1 MAVVLET
8 LRAIQA
14 GGPLERDVIVLID
27 DGEEL
32 GLLGA
37 QLFVDEHAWER
48 DVGVVLNFD
57 ARGVSGPS
65 FMFETSDR
73 NGWLIRQFALA
84 SPRPL
89 AASVS
94 MDVIKI
100 MPNSSNMNVF
110 KRAGFAGLN
119 FAFIGGS
126 ENYHRDSDSPANL
139 DRRSVQHHGDNALA
153 LTRHLGRL
161 DLDVPWG
168 DDVVY
173 ASVLS
178 RMVLSYPRS
187 WCMPIALATV
197 VLCVVVTGLG
207 LISRRVR
214 VLDLGMSLLIWPVA
228 AVASIFC
235 VQAFWIVLRDIPG
248 NLGIDLKAF
257 ELAILTVCSTI
268 AATVTVSVVRR
279 VGRRRSLEALALGA
293 LAWWLVLAG
302 GSAHW
307 VPGASYLFAWP
318 ALFALIGLGGMML
331 ARPGSAWGS
340 VWILVGAMPALVVLP
355 PVIRDM
361 FDALGL
367 RMAGLLMVPVVLF
380 LGVIMPVLAPLVV
393 GSGRGTEGG

>member
-1 MAVVLET
+1 MRTMIRFRTPRAPATMRLAWPSYSRRCGQSRPELRSSAT
-8 LRAIQA
+8 LIA
-14 GGPLERDVIVLID
+14 LID

-37 QLFVDEHAWER
+37 TLFVDEHAWAK

-65 FMFETSDR
+65 FMFETSER
-73 NGWLIRQFALA
+73 NGWLIRQFAPA

-89 AASVS
+89 ATSVS
-94 MDVIKI
+94 MDVLRI
-100 MPNSSNMNVF
+100 MPNSSDMTVF
-110 KRAGFAGLN
+110 KRAGLAGLN

-139 DRRSVQHHGDNALA
+139 DRRSVQHHGDNVLG

-161 DLDVPWG
+161 DLDDPWG

-187 WCMPIALATV
+187 WAMPIALATV
-197 VLCVVVTGLG
+197 ALWMVVTGIG
-207 LISRRVR
+207 LMSRRVTI
-214 VLDLGMSLLIWPVA
+214 LDLGMSLLIWPVA

-257 ELAILTVCSTI
+257 ELAVLTVCSAI
-268 AATVTVSVVRR
+268 AATVTVFVVRGT
-279 VGRRRSLEALALGA
+279 VRRRSLEGLALGA
-293 LAWWLVLAG
+293 LAWWMVLAG
-302 GSAHW
+302 GTAHGSRRELP
-307 VPGASYLFAWP
+307 VRLAGAVRP
-318 ALFALIGLGGMML
+318 DRPGGMIL

-340 VWILVGAMPALVVLP
+340 AWILLGAVPALVLCRRSFATRSRAWACGWP
-355 PVIRDM
+355 
-361 FDALGL
+361 GC
-367 RMAGLLMVPVVLF
+367 
-380 LGVIMPVLAPLVV
+380 
-393 GSGRGTEGG
+393 

>member
-14 GGPLERDVIVLID
+14 GTPLERDVIALID

-37 QLFVDEHAWER
+37 TLFVDEHAWAK

-65 FMFETSDR
+65 FMFETSER

-89 AASVS
+89 ATSVS
-94 MDVIKI
+94 MDVLRI
-100 MPNSSNMNVF
+100 MPNSSDMTVF
-110 KRAGFAGLN
+110 KRAGLAGLN

-139 DRRSVQHHGDNALA
+139 DRRSVQHHGDNALG

-161 DLDVPWG
+161 DLDDPWG

-187 WCMPIALATV
+187 WAMPIALATV
-197 VLCVVVTGLG
+197 ALWMVVTGIG
-207 LISRRVR
+207 LMSRRVTI
-214 VLDLGMSLLIWPVA
+214 LDLGMSLLIWPVA

-257 ELAILTVCSTI
+257 ELAVLTVCSAI
-268 AATVTVSVVRR
+268 AATVTVFVVRGT
-279 VGRRRSLEALALGA
+279 VRRRSLEGLALGA
-293 LAWWLVLAG
+293 LAWWMVLAG
-302 GSAHW
+302 GTAQW

-318 ALFALIGLGGMML
+318 ALFALIGLGGMIL

-340 VWILVGAMPALVVLP
+340 
-355 PVIRDM
+355 
-361 FDALGL
+361 
-367 RMAGLLMVPVVLF
+367 AGSCWARCRRWCSCRRSFATRSRAWACGWP
-380 LGVIMPVLAPLVV
+380 GC
-393 GSGRGTEGG
+393 

>member
-1 MAVVLET
+1 M
-8 LRAIQA
+8 
-14 GGPLERDVIVLID
+14 
-27 DGEEL
+27 
-32 GLLGA
+32 
-37 QLFVDEHAWER
+37 
-48 DVGVVLNFD
+48 
-57 ARGVSGPS
+57 
-65 FMFETSDR
+65 
-73 NGWLIRQFALA
+73 
-84 SPRPL
+84 
-89 AASVS
+89 
-94 MDVIKI
+94 
-100 MPNSSNMNVF
+100 
-110 KRAGFAGLN
+110 
-119 FAFIGGS
+119 
-126 ENYHRDSDSPANL
+126 
-139 DRRSVQHHGDNALA
+139 
-153 LTRHLGRL
+153 GRL
-161 DLDVPWG
+161 DLDDPWG

-173 ASVLS
+173 TSVLS

-197 VLCVVVTGLG
+197 ALFVVVTGIG
-207 LISRRVR
+207 VFSRRVR

-268 AATVTVSVVRR
+268 AATVTVSVVRK
-279 VGRRRSLEALALGA
+279 VGRRRSIEALALGA

-331 ARPGSAWGS
+331 AHPGSAWGS